1 MKKKIQDLSDVIST
15 APVGRVKEDL
25 TISTV
30 GEQFKEPFIAAISK
44 HILEN
49 GYIKAVD
56 LFADLEALLRAK
68 ETPVCITALLDSTAY
83 KEFQAKYF

>member
-1 MKKKIQDLSDVIST
+1 MKKRIQDLADVIST
-15 APVGRVKEDL
+15 APIGRVKEDF
-25 TISTV
+25 TIGTM
-30 GEQFKEPFIAAISK
+30 GEQFKDSFITEISK

-49 GYIKAVD
+49 GYIKAAD
-56 LFADLEALLRAK
+56 LFADLEVLLRAK